1 MGQFFVECI
10 GRVVTTIACLSV
22 GWFLG
27 IVIAAAFCP
36 EVFQQ

>member
-1 MGQFFVECI
+1 MI
-10 GRVVTTIACLSV
+10 ARLAATIACLSV

-36 EVFQQ
+36 EVFQ